1 MKNKDLYFTWGFFY
15 ILCAILGFIQEPAE
29 IVRALLFLLSV
40 AFFVPGIWLLIRYQK
55 AGDMQ
60 GLKIIRNLSI
70 AALSLDVILLLV
82 NILSYE
88 LSRAAGDVLYGI
100 LTVFASPMVCS
111 QFWVAPLFL
120 WAVLLLWSKQALKA
134 VKN

>member
-1 MKNKDLYFTWGFFY
+1 MKNKDLYFAWGFFY
-15 ILCAILGFIQEPAE
+15 ILCAILGFIQEPSE
-29 IVRALLFLLSV
+29 ILRALLFLLSV
-40 AFFVPGIWLLIRYQK
+40 AFFVPGIWLLVRYQQ
-55 AGDMQ
+55 AGDLQ

-70 AALSLDVILLLV
+70 AALILDVVLLLV

-88 LSRAAGDVLYGI
+88 LSRAAGDVLYGV
-100 LTVFASPMVCS
+100 LTGLASPMVCS
-111 QFWVAPLFL
+111 QFWVMPLFL

>member
-1 MKNKDLYFTWGFFY
+1 MKNKDLYYAWGFFY
-15 ILCAILGFIQEPAE
+15 ILCAILGFIQEPPE
-29 IVRALLFLLSV
+29 ILRALLFLLSV
-40 AFFVPGIWLLIRYQK
+40 AFFVPGIWLLVRYQK
-55 AGDMQ
+55 TGDLQ

-70 AALSLDVILLLV
+70 AALILDVVLLLV

-88 LSRAAGDVLYGI
+88 LSRAAGDVLYGV
-100 LTVFASPMVCS
+100 LTVLASPMVCS
-111 QFWVAPLFL
+111 QFWVMPLFL

>member
-1 MKNKDLYFTWGFFY
+1 MKNKDLYFAWGFFY
-15 ILCAILGFIQEPAE
+15 ILCAILGFIQEPSE
-29 IVRALLFLLSV
+29 ILRALLFLLSV
-40 AFFVPGIWLLIRYQK
+40 AFFVPGIWLLVRYQK
-55 AGDMQ
+55 TGDLQ

-70 AALSLDVILLLV
+70 AALILDVVLLLV

-88 LSRAAGDVLYGI
+88 LSRAAGDVLYGV
-100 LTVFASPMVCS
+100 LTVLASPMVCS
-111 QFWVAPLFL
+111 QFWVMPLFL

>member
-1 MKNKDLYFTWGFFY
+1 MKNKDLYFAWGFFY
-15 ILCAILGFIQEPAE
+15 ILCAILGFIQEPSE
-29 IVRALLFLLSV
+29 ILRALLFLLSV
-40 AFFVPGIWLLIRYQK
+40 AFFVPGIWLLVRYQQ
-55 AGDMQ
+55 AGDLQ

-70 AALSLDVILLLV
+70 AALILDVVLLLV

-88 LSRAAGDVLYGI
+88 LSRAAGDVLYGVLTI
-100 LTVFASPMVCS
+100 LASPMVCS
-111 QFWVAPLFL
+111 QFWVMPLFL

>member
-1 MKNKDLYFTWGFFY
+1 MKNKDLYFAWGFFY

-111 QFWVAPLFL
+111 QFWVMPLFL

-134 VKN
+134 IKN